1 AVRGC
6 GPVARTRV
14 MDATQLKAV
23 ADLPDPVQH
32 DPMALIAF
40 GQAPFASEILSER
53 EWHFDWRPAGHAH
66 ERRADRVPETT
77 ERIRA
82 RRLPAMA
89 HPLRE
94 GRDETVIGG
103 AAVLQRHGE
112 DAELRVRE
120 LAAIGVGIVHA
131 GVWIERDVE
140 VQVTPSLVG
149 AARVDVVGLD
159 RHRAADLPLDAD
171 AGLPR
176 VVDVIG
182 TGRRVD
188 LAA

>member
-1 AVRGC
+1 VRERDALLDAHVRPVAHRLRKRIARHDRAVRAEPLPFHRARAQVAQVAAVRGC

-82 RRLPAMA
+82 RRLP
-89 HPLRE
+89 
-94 GRDETVIGG
+94 
-103 AAVLQRHGE
+103 
-112 DAELRVRE
+112 
-120 LAAIGVGIVHA
+120 
-131 GVWIERDVE
+131 
-140 VQVTPSLVG
+140 
-149 AARVDVVGLD
+149 
-159 RHRAADLPLDAD
+159 
-171 AGLPR
+171 
-176 VVDVIG
+176 
-182 TGRRVD
+182 
-188 LAA
+188 